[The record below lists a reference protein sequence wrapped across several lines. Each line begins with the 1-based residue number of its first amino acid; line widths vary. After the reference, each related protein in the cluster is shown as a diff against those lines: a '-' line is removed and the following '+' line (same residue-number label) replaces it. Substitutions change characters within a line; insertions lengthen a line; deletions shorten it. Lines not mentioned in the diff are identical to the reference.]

1 MLSTLLRI
9 LGDDAVALR
18 RYLWLM
24 LAYGLLCGLAMLWQL
39 PLLQAL
45 LAGRA
50 GQAWPYLLA
59 MLGMVALCWLVRYR
73 VEQAGIRVGVA
84 VLRGVRLRLGE
95 HIATL
100 PLGWFSPQHGAV
112 LGHMV
117 TQGLMAL
124 AQLPAHVFTPVGVSL
139 LMALLLL
146 PALAWLHAGLA
157 LAALLAVLAVLAG
170 MVLASR
176 LARRADATYQQVF
189 ADASQRLLEFAHA
202 QAVLRAFN
210 GSGSGVAA
218 LHQALQQ
225 QRQAGARLIGLSALA
240 AVASAGLLQLLFVGL
255 LWLALSATGTVGQG
269 LFTAGTIMALV
280 LCVRFI
286 EPLQELVGYG
296 EVLRSGA
303 DQLQAL
309 DALLAEPAMP
319 QPQQLQPVA
328 DASLALDGVHFAYG
342 DHAAALEGFSLQ
354 VPAGSMTALVGASGS
369 GKSTVL
375 KLLARFYDPQH
386 GVVSIGGVA
395 VNHLP
400 PEQLATLV
408 GYVYQDTYLF
418 SGSIADNILLG
429 KPDASDTELQQAA
442 LDAGLDSLLAR
453 LPAGLATQ
461 VGEGGAS
468 LSGGERQRVAIARA
482 LVRQT
487 PILLV
492 DEATSALDIEHQAVI
507 SQLLQRLRGQ
517 RTLLVVS
524 HQLHTVAMADQI
536 VVLEAGRVVEC
547 GTPAA
552 LLAASGHY
560 TSLVQAA
567 ASAAGWRLGSGE
579 LPCA

>member
-9 LGDDAVALR
+9 LGDDAGVLR

-24 LAYGLLCGLAMLWQL
+24 LAYGFLCGLAMLWQL

-45 LAGRA
+45 LAGRV
-50 GQAWPYLLA
+50 GQAWPYVLA
-59 MLGMVALCWLVRYR
+59 MLGMVTLCWWMRYR
-73 VEQAGIRVGVA
+73 VEHAGIRVGVA
-84 VLRGVRLRLGE
+84 VLRGVRLRVGE

-100 PLGWFSPQHGAV
+100 PLGWFSPQRGAM

-157 LAALLAVLAVLAG
+157 FTALLAILVVLAG
-170 MVLASR
+170 MMLAGR
-176 LARRADATYQQVF
+176 LARRADKAYQQVF

-210 GSGSGVAA
+210 GSGGGMAAVHEA
-218 LHQALQQ
+218 LHQ
-225 QRQAGARLIGLSALA
+225 QRQAGAKLIGLSALA
-240 AVASAGLLQLLFVGL
+240 AVATAGLLQLLFVGL
-255 LWLALSATGTVGQG
+255 LWLALSIVVSSGQG
-269 LFTAGTIMALV
+269 LFAAGTIMALV

-303 DQLQAL
+303 DQLEAL

-319 QPQQLQPVA
+319 QPQQSQSLT
-328 DASLALDGVHFAYG
+328 DASLMLDDVHFSYGAHATALDGV
-342 DHAAALEGFSLQ
+342 SLH
-354 VPAGSMTALVGASGS
+354 VPAGSMTAVVGASGS

-375 KLLARFYDPQH
+375 KLLARFYDPQQ

-395 VNHLP
+395 VNRLP
-400 PEQLATLV
+400 PEQLASLV
-408 GYVYQDTYLF
+408 AYVYQDTYLF
-418 SGSIADNILLG
+418 SGSIADNIRLG
-429 KPDASDTELQQAA
+429 KPDASDAELQQAA
-442 LDAGLDSLLAR
+442 QDAGLDSLLVG

-492 DEATSALDIEHQAVI
+492 DEATSALDIENQAVI

-536 VVLEAGRVVEC
+536 VVLEAGRVVER

-552 LLAASGHY
+552 LQAVPSRYAK
-560 TSLVQAA
+560 LVQVA
-567 ASAAGWRLGSGE
+567 ASASGWRLGAGE
-579 LPCA
+579 PPCA